1 MAHNGY
7 AVIDFE
13 TTGLS
18 PQYHHRVIEIGIVH
32 VAPDGII
39 EDSE

>member
-1 MAHNGY
+1 MSAHTGY

-18 PQYHHRVIEIGIVH
+18 SSDRVVEIGIVFL
-32 VAPDGII
+32 DGKF
-39 EDSE
+39 

>member
-13 TTGLS
+13 TTGLP
-18 PQYHHRVIEIGIVH
+18 PQHHHRVIEIGIVH